1 MLTFL
6 FESMIQGI
14 NVGVLMGGSFSI
26 HAVIAGLEG
35 LVRRGCVVQ
44 GMSHALEVCWA
55 LLGMQWRRRT

>member
-1 MLTFL
+1 
-6 FESMIQGI
+6 
-14 NVGVLMGGSFSI
+14 MGGSFSI